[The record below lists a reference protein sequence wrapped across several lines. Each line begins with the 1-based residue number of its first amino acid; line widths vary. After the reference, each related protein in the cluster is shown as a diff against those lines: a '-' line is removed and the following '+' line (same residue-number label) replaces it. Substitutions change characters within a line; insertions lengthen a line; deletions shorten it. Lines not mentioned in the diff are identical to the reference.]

1 MRLHQIRPK
10 RTFHVG
16 LRPKAPRGRRASS
29 SFAPDAAV
37 RPRAGRPPPATNFP
51 GVDPY
56 VVGMVLESEGLGKMY
71 RNGTWGVRELTLRAG
86 EGVLGLLGPNGAG
99 KTTLMQMLA
108 TLTRPT
114 AGTLRFAGTD
124 VAKEPR
130 AIRARLGYLPQD
142 FGVPPGL
149 TCFEL
154 LDTVARLKG
163 IRSRTAVLAMLE
175 RVGLHDLERRPV
187 ESLSGG
193 MRQRLGIAQ
202 ALVGSPEL
210 VIVDE
215 PTAGLDPEE
224 RVRFRNLLSEHAGL
238 KLVLLSTHI
247 VSDVE
252 SVATEIAVVRKGRL
266 LAFGTPEELVAR
278 AAGAVWEAELP
289 AGELERLRAG
299 LTVAGVVRGNG
310 SVKAR
315 LVARERPFAS
325 ASPATASLE
334 NAYLLLMREAG
345 GLPAAA

>member
-1 MRLHQIRPK
+1 
-10 RTFHVG
+10 
-16 LRPKAPRGRRASS
+16 
-29 SFAPDAAV
+29 
-37 RPRAGRPPPATNFP
+37 
-51 GVDPY
+51 
-56 VVGMVLESEGLGKMY
+56 MVLESVGLGKAY
-71 RNGTWGVRELTLRAG
+71 RGGTWGVRNLTLRAK

-114 AGTLRFAGTD
+114 EGALRFAGID
-124 VAKEPR
+124 VAKEPA
-130 AIRARLGYLPQD
+130 AIRERLGYLPQD

-163 IRSRTAVLAMLE
+163 IRSRSAVLSMLE
-175 RVGLHDLERRPV
+175 RVGLHEFAKRPV
-187 ESLSGG
+187 ENLSGG

-252 SVATEIAVVRKGRL
+252 SVATEIAVVRKGGL
-266 LAFGTPEELVAR
+266 LAFGAPDELVAG

-289 AGELERLRAG
+289 ATELERLRPG
-299 LTVAGVVRGNG
+299 LTVANLVRNGNV
-310 SVKAR
+310 VKAR
-315 LVARERPFAS
+315 LVGRERPVAQ
-325 ASPATASLE
+325 AAPAAPSLE
-334 NAYLLLMREAG
+334 DAYLLLMREAG
-345 GLPAAA
+345 EALPAVA

>member
-1 MRLHQIRPK
+1 
-10 RTFHVG
+10 
-16 LRPKAPRGRRASS
+16 
-29 SFAPDAAV
+29 
-37 RPRAGRPPPATNFP
+37 
-51 GVDPY
+51 
-56 VVGMVLESEGLGKMY
+56 MVLECVGLGKVY
-71 RNGTWGVRELTLRAG
+71 RGGTWGVRGLTFGAK

-114 AGTLRFAGTD
+114 EGALRFAGID
-124 VAKEPR
+124 VAKSPG
-130 AIRARLGYLPQD
+130 AIRERLGYLPQD

-154 LDTVARLKG
+154 LDTIARLKG
-163 IRSRTAVLAMLE
+163 VRSRGAVLAMLE
-175 RVGLHDLERRPV
+175 RVGLQELAKRPV
-187 ESLSGG
+187 ENLSGG

-252 SVATEIAVVRKGRL
+252 SVATEIAVVRRGRL
-266 LAFGTPEELVAR
+266 LAFGTPEELVAG

-289 AGELERLRAG
+289 AAELDRLRPG
-299 LTVAGVVRGNG
+299 LTVASLVRNGGGVR
-310 SVKAR
+310 AR
-315 LVARERPFAS
+315 LVGRERPVA
-325 ASPATASLE
+325 PAVPAAPSLE
-334 NAYLLLMREAG
+334 DAYLLLMREAG
-345 GLPAAA
+345 ESLPAAA

>member
-1 MRLHQIRPK
+1 
-10 RTFHVG
+10 
-16 LRPKAPRGRRASS
+16 
-29 SFAPDAAV
+29 
-37 RPRAGRPPPATNFP
+37 
-51 GVDPY
+51 
-56 VVGMVLESEGLGKMY
+56 MVLESDGLGKVY
-71 RNGTWGVRELTLRAG
+71 RSGTWGLRELTLRAK

-108 TLTRPT
+108 TLTSPT
-114 AGTLRFAGTD
+114 AGSLRFAGID
-124 VAKEPR
+124 VVKDPS
-130 AIRARLGYLPQD
+130 AIRERLGYLPQD

-154 LDTVARLKG
+154 LDTIARLKG
-163 IRSRTAVLAMLE
+163 IRSRTAVLSMLE
-175 RVGLHDLERRPV
+175 NVGLHDLARRPV

-224 RVRFRNLLSEHAGL
+224 RVRFRNLLSEHEGL

-252 SVATEIAVVRKGRL
+252 SVATEIAVVRQGRL

-278 AAGAVWEAELP
+278 AVGAVWEADLSAAEMD
-289 AGELERLRAG
+289 RLRPG
-299 LTVAGVVRGNG
+299 LTVAGLVRSAGG
-310 SVKAR
+310 VKAR
-315 LVARERPFAS
+315 LVSRERPVAQ
-325 ASPATASLE
+325 AVPATASLE
-334 NAYLLLMREAG
+334 DAYLLLMREAG
-345 GLPAAA
+345 EALPAAA

>member
-1 MRLHQIRPK
+1 MI
-10 RTFHVG
+10 
-16 LRPKAPRGRRASS
+16 
-29 SFAPDAAV
+29 
-37 RPRAGRPPPATNFP
+37 
-51 GVDPY
+51 
-56 VVGMVLESEGLGKMY
+56 LESDGLGKEY
-71 RNGTWGVRELTLRAG
+71 RSGTWGVRELTLRAR

-114 AGTLRFAGTD
+114 TGSLRFAGID
-124 VAKEPR
+124 VAKDPQ
-130 AIRARLGYLPQD
+130 AIRERLGYLPQD

-154 LDTVARLKG
+154 LDTIARLKG
-163 IRSRTAVLAMLE
+163 IRSRSAVLAMLE
-175 RVGLHDLERRPV
+175 GVGLHDLAKRPV

-202 ALVGSPEL
+202 ALVGRPEL

-252 SVATEIAVVRKGRL
+252 SVATEIAVVRQGRL

-278 AAGAVWEAELP
+278 AAGSVWEAELP
-289 AGELERLRAG
+289 AAEMESLRHG
-299 LTVAGVVRGNG
+299 LTVASLVRSGAA
-310 SVKAR
+310 VKAR
-315 LVARERPFAS
+315 LVARERPVAS
-325 ASPATASLE
+325 AIPVAASLE
-334 NAYLLLMREAG
+334 DAYLFLMREAG
-345 GLPAAA
+345 EALTAAA

>member
-1 MRLHQIRPK
+1 
-10 RTFHVG
+10 
-16 LRPKAPRGRRASS
+16 
-29 SFAPDAAV
+29 
-37 RPRAGRPPPATNFP
+37 
-51 GVDPY
+51 
-56 VVGMVLESEGLGKMY
+56 MVLESDGLGKVY
-71 RNGTWGVRELTLRAG
+71 RSGTWGVRELTIRAKDG
-86 EGVLGLLGPNGAG
+86 ILGLLGPNGAG

-114 AGTLRFAGTD
+114 TGSLRFAGID
-124 VAKEPR
+124 VVKDPG
-130 AIRARLGYLPQD
+130 AIRERLGYLPQD

-154 LDTVARLKG
+154 LDTIARLKG
-163 IRSRTAVLAMLE
+163 IRSRTAVLSMLE
-175 RVGLHDLERRPV
+175 SVGLHDLAKRPV

-224 RVRFRNLLSEHAGL
+224 RVRFRNLLSEHDGL

-252 SVATEIAVVRKGRL
+252 SVATEIAVVRQGRL
-266 LAFGTPEELVAR
+266 LAFGTPEELVAG

-289 AGELERLRAG
+289 AAELERFRPG
-299 LTVAGVVRGNG
+299 LTVAGLVRNG
-310 SVKAR
+310 GLVKAR
-315 LVARERPFAS
+315 LVARERPVPS
-325 ASPATASLE
+325 ASVAPPSLE
-334 NAYLLLMREAG
+334 DAYLLLMREAG
-345 GLPAAA
+345 EALPAAA

>member
-1 MRLHQIRPK
+1 M
-10 RTFHVG
+10 
-16 LRPKAPRGRRASS
+16 A
-29 SFAPDAAV
+29 
-37 RPRAGRPPPATNFP
+37 
-51 GVDPY
+51 
-56 VVGMVLESEGLGKMY
+56 
-71 RNGTWGVRELTLRAG
+71 LTVTILSG
-86 EGVLGLLGPNGAG
+86 FLGAG

-124 VAKEPR
+124 VARDPR

-163 IRSRTAVLAMLE
+163 VRSRAAVLAMLE
-175 RVGLHDLERRPV
+175 GVGLHDLARRPV

-202 ALVGSPEL
+202 ALIGSPEL

-252 SVATEIAVVRKGRL
+252 SVATQIAVVRQGRL
-266 LAFGTPEELVAR
+266 LAFGRPEELVAR

-289 AGELERLRAG
+289 AADLERLRPG

-315 LVARERPFAS
+315 LVARERPVPS
-325 ASPATASLE
+325 ASPAAASLE
-334 NAYLLLMREAG
+334 DAYLLLMREAG
-345 GLPAAA
+345 GAVPAAA

>member
-1 MRLHQIRPK
+1 
-10 RTFHVG
+10 
-16 LRPKAPRGRRASS
+16 
-29 SFAPDAAV
+29 
-37 RPRAGRPPPATNFP
+37 
-51 GVDPY
+51 
-56 VVGMVLESEGLGKMY
+56 MVLESDGLGKMY
-71 RNGTWGVRELTLRAG
+71 RNGTWGVRDLTLRAE

-99 KTTLMQMLA
+99 KTTFMQVLA

-114 AGTLRFAGTD
+114 AGALRFAGLD
-124 VAKEPR
+124 VARSPA
-130 AIRARLGYLPQD
+130 AIRERLGYLPQD

-163 IRSRTAVLAMLE
+163 IRSRSAVLAMLE
-175 RVGLHDLERRPV
+175 GVGLHDVAKRPV

-202 ALVGSPEL
+202 ALIGSPEL

-224 RVRFRNLLSEHAGL
+224 RVRFRNLLSEHRGL
-238 KLVLLSTHI
+238 RLVLLSTHI

-252 SVATEIAVVRKGRL
+252 SVATEIAVVRQGRL

-289 AGELERLRAG
+289 VAEMERLRPS
-299 LTVAGVVRGNG
+299 LTVAGLVRNGGVVR
-310 SVKAR
+310 AR
-315 LVARERPFAS
+315 LVARERPLPGA
-325 ASPATASLE
+325 APAGASLE
-334 NAYLLLMREAG
+334 DAYLLLMKEAG
-345 GLPAAA
+345 SALPAAA

>member
-1 MRLHQIRPK
+1 M
-10 RTFHVG
+10 
-16 LRPKAPRGRRASS
+16 
-29 SFAPDAAV
+29 
-37 RPRAGRPPPATNFP
+37 
-51 GVDPY
+51 
-56 VVGMVLESEGLGKMY
+56 LESEGLGKVY
-71 RNGTWGVRELTLRAG
+71 RSGTWGVRELTIRAK

-114 AGTLRFAGTD
+114 TGSLRFAGID
-124 VAKEPR
+124 VVKSPR
-130 AIRARLGYLPQD
+130 EIRERLGYLPQD
-142 FGVPPGL
+142 FGVPAGL

-154 LDTVARLKG
+154 LDTIARLKG
-163 IRSRTAVLAMLE
+163 IRSRSAVLSMLE
-175 RVGLHDLERRPV
+175 SVGLHDLAKRPV

-224 RVRFRNLLSEHAGL
+224 RVRFRNLLSEHKGL

-252 SVATEIAVVRKGRL
+252 SVATEIAVVRQGRL

-278 AAGAVWEAELP
+278 AAGAVWEAELT
-289 AGELERLRAG
+289 AAEMERLRPS
-299 LTVAGVVRGNG
+299 LTVANLTRNAAG
-310 SVKAR
+310 VKAR
-315 LVARERPFAS
+315 LVARERPVAS
-325 ASPATASLE
+325 AIPAAASLE
-334 NAYLLLMREAG
+334 DAYLLLMREAG
-345 GLPAAA
+345 EALPAAA

>member
-1 MRLHQIRPK
+1 
-10 RTFHVG
+10 
-16 LRPKAPRGRRASS
+16 
-29 SFAPDAAV
+29 
-37 RPRAGRPPPATNFP
+37 
-51 GVDPY
+51 
-56 VVGMVLESEGLGKMY
+56 MVLESDGLGKMY
-71 RNGTWGVRELTLRAG
+71 RNGTWGVRDLTLRAK

-99 KTTLMQMLA
+99 KTTFMQVLA

-114 AGTLRFAGTD
+114 AGALRFAGID
-124 VAKEPR
+124 VAKSPA
-130 AIRARLGYLPQD
+130 AIRERLGYLPQD

-163 IRSRTAVLAMLE
+163 IRSRAAVLGMLE
-175 RVGLHDLERRPV
+175 GVGLHDVAKRPV

-224 RVRFRNLLSEHAGL
+224 RVRFRNLLSEHRGL

-252 SVATEIAVVRKGRL
+252 SVATEIAVVRQGRL

-289 AGELERLRAG
+289 VADMERLRPA
-299 LTVAGVVRGNG
+299 LTVAGLVRNG
-310 SVKAR
+310 GMVKAR
-315 LVARERPFAS
+315 LVARERPLSTAR
-325 ASPATASLE
+325 PAEPSLE
-334 NAYLLLMREAG
+334 DAYLLLMKEAG
-345 GLPAAA
+345 GVLPAAA

>member
-1 MRLHQIRPK
+1 
-10 RTFHVG
+10 
-16 LRPKAPRGRRASS
+16 
-29 SFAPDAAV
+29 
-37 RPRAGRPPPATNFP
+37 
-51 GVDPY
+51 
-56 VVGMVLESEGLGKMY
+56 MVLESDGLGKMY
-71 RNGTWGVRELTLRAG
+71 RNGTWGVRDLTLRAE

-99 KTTLMQMLA
+99 KTTFMQVLA

-114 AGTLRFAGTD
+114 AGALRFAGID
-124 VAKEPR
+124 VARSPA
-130 AIRARLGYLPQD
+130 AIRERLGYLPQD

-163 IRSRTAVLAMLE
+163 IRSRSAVLAMLE
-175 RVGLHDLERRPV
+175 GLGLHDVAKRPV

-202 ALVGSPEL
+202 ALIGSPEL

-224 RVRFRNLLSEHAGL
+224 RVRFRNLLSEHRGL
-238 KLVLLSTHI
+238 RLVLLSTHI

-252 SVATEIAVVRKGRL
+252 SVATEIAVVRQGRL

-289 AGELERLRAG
+289 VAEMERLRPS
-299 LTVAGVVRGNG
+299 LTVAGLVRNGGVVR
-310 SVKAR
+310 AR
-315 LVARERPFAS
+315 LVARERPLPGA
-325 ASPATASLE
+325 APAGASLE
-334 NAYLLLMREAG
+334 DAYLLLMKEAG
-345 GLPAAA
+345 SALPAAA

>member
-1 MRLHQIRPK
+1 
-10 RTFHVG
+10 
-16 LRPKAPRGRRASS
+16 
-29 SFAPDAAV
+29 
-37 RPRAGRPPPATNFP
+37 
-51 GVDPY
+51 
-56 VVGMVLESEGLGKMY
+56 MVLECDGLGKVY
-71 RNGTWGVRELTLRAG
+71 RSGTWGVRELTLGAK

-114 AGTLRFAGTD
+114 TGSVRFAGID
-124 VAKEPR
+124 VARSPR
-130 AIRARLGYLPQD
+130 SIRERLGYLPQD

-154 LDTVARLKG
+154 LDTIARLKG
-163 IRSRTAVLAMLE
+163 IRSRSAVLSMLQG
-175 RVGLHDLERRPV
+175 VGLHDLAKRPV

-252 SVATEIAVVRKGRL
+252 SVATEIAVVRQGRL

-278 AAGAVWEAELP
+278 ATGAVWEVELSAAEM
-289 AGELERLRAG
+289 ERLRPG
-299 LTVAGVVRGNG
+299 LTVAGLVRSAAG
-310 SVKAR
+310 VRAR
-315 LVARERPFAS
+315 LVARERPVAS
-325 ASPATASLE
+325 AVPAAASLE
-334 NAYLLLMREAG
+334 DAYLLLMREAG
-345 GLPAAA
+345 EALPAAA

>member
-1 MRLHQIRPK
+1 
-10 RTFHVG
+10 
-16 LRPKAPRGRRASS
+16 
-29 SFAPDAAV
+29 
-37 RPRAGRPPPATNFP
+37 
-51 GVDPY
+51 
-56 VVGMVLESEGLGKMY
+56 MVLESDGLGKMY
-71 RNGTWGVRELTLRAG
+71 RNGTWGVRELTLRAN

-99 KTTLMQMLA
+99 KTTFMQVLA

-114 AGTLRFAGTD
+114 AGALRFAGVD
-124 VAKEPR
+124 VAKSPS
-130 AIRARLGYLPQD
+130 AIRERLGYLPQD

-175 RVGLHDLERRPV
+175 GVGLHDVAKRPV

-202 ALVGSPEL
+202 ALIGSPEL

-224 RVRFRNLLSEHAGL
+224 RVRFRNLLSEHRGL
-238 KLVLLSTHI
+238 RLVLLSTHI

-252 SVATEIAVVRKGRL
+252 SVATEIAVVRQGRL

-289 AGELERLRAG
+289 VAEMERLRAS
-299 LTVAGVVRGNG
+299 LTVAGLVRNGGVVR
-310 SVKAR
+310 AR
-315 LVARERPFAS
+315 LVARERPLPGA
-325 ASPATASLE
+325 APAGPSLE
-334 NAYLLLMREAG
+334 DAYLLLMKEAG
-345 GLPAAA
+345 GALPAAA

>member
-1 MRLHQIRPK
+1 
-10 RTFHVG
+10 
-16 LRPKAPRGRRASS
+16 
-29 SFAPDAAV
+29 
-37 RPRAGRPPPATNFP
+37 
-51 GVDPY
+51 
-56 VVGMVLESEGLGKMY
+56 MVLECDGLGKIY
-71 RNGTWGVRELTLRAG
+71 RSGTWGVRELTLRAK

-114 AGTLRFAGTD
+114 TGSVHFAGID
-124 VAKEPR
+124 VAKDPR
-130 AIRARLGYLPQD
+130 SIRERLGYLPQD

-154 LDTVARLKG
+154 LDTIARLKG
-163 IRSRTAVLAMLE
+163 IRSRSAVLSMLQG
-175 RVGLHDLERRPV
+175 VGLHDLAKRPV

-252 SVATEIAVVRKGRL
+252 SVATEIAVVRQGRL

-278 AAGAVWEAELP
+278 AAGAVWDVELGAAEMD
-289 AGELERLRAG
+289 RLRPG
-299 LTVAGVVRGNG
+299 LTVAGLVRSAGG
-310 SVKAR
+310 VRAR
-315 LVARERPFAS
+315 LVARERPVAS
-325 ASPATASLE
+325 AVPAAASLE
-334 NAYLLLMREAG
+334 DAYLLLMREAG
-345 GLPAAA
+345 EALPAAA

>member
-1 MRLHQIRPK
+1 
-10 RTFHVG
+10 
-16 LRPKAPRGRRASS
+16 
-29 SFAPDAAV
+29 
-37 RPRAGRPPPATNFP
+37 
-51 GVDPY
+51 
-56 VVGMVLESEGLGKMY
+56 MVLECDGLGKVY
-71 RNGTWGVRELTLRAG
+71 RSGTWGVRELTLRAK

-114 AGTLRFAGTD
+114 AGSLRFAGID
-124 VAKEPR
+124 VAKRPQ
-130 AIRARLGYLPQD
+130 AIRERLGYLPQD

-154 LDTVARLKG
+154 LDTIARLKG
-163 IRSRTAVLAMLE
+163 VRSRSAVLSMLE
-175 RVGLHDLERRPV
+175 GVGLLDLAKRPV

-202 ALVGSPEL
+202 ALVGTPEL

-224 RVRFRNLLSEHAGL
+224 RVRFRNLLSEHGGL

-252 SVATEIAVVRKGRL
+252 SVATEIAVVRQGRL

-289 AGELERLRAG
+289 AAQLERLRPG
-299 LTVAGVVRGNG
+299 LTVAGLVRNG
-310 SVKAR
+310 GGVRAR
-315 LVARERPFAS
+315 LVSRERPVAN
-325 ASPATASLE
+325 ALPAVPSLE
-334 NAYLLLMREAG
+334 DAYLLLMSDAG
-345 GLPAAA
+345 GASAAAA

>member
-1 MRLHQIRPK
+1 M
-10 RTFHVG
+10 
-16 LRPKAPRGRRASS
+16 
-29 SFAPDAAV
+29 
-37 RPRAGRPPPATNFP
+37 
-51 GVDPY
+51 
-56 VVGMVLESEGLGKMY
+56 LESDGLGKVY
-71 RNGTWGVRELTLRAG
+71 RSGTWGVRELTIRAK

-114 AGTLRFAGTD
+114 TGSLRFAGID
-124 VAKEPR
+124 VVKSPR
-130 AIRARLGYLPQD
+130 EIRERLGYLPQD

-154 LDTVARLKG
+154 LDTIARLKG
-163 IRSRTAVLAMLE
+163 IRSRGAVLSMLE
-175 RVGLHDLERRPV
+175 SVGLHDLAKRPV

-202 ALVGSPEL
+202 ALVGRPEL

-224 RVRFRNLLSEHAGL
+224 RVRFRNLLSEHKGL

-252 SVATEIAVVRKGRL
+252 SVATEIAVVRQGRL

-278 AAGAVWEAELP
+278 AAGAVWEAELS
-289 AGELERLRAG
+289 AAEMERLRPS
-299 LTVAGVVRGNG
+299 LTVANLTRNATG
-310 SVKAR
+310 VKAR
-315 LVARERPFAS
+315 LVARERPVAS
-325 ASPATASLE
+325 AVSAAASLE
-334 NAYLLLMREAG
+334 DAYLLLMREAG
-345 GLPAAA
+345 EALPSAA

>member
-1 MRLHQIRPK
+1 
-10 RTFHVG
+10 
-16 LRPKAPRGRRASS
+16 
-29 SFAPDAAV
+29 
-37 RPRAGRPPPATNFP
+37 
-51 GVDPY
+51 
-56 VVGMVLESEGLGKMY
+56 MVLECVGLGKVY
-71 RNGTWGVRELTLRAG
+71 RSGTWGVRDLALRAK

-114 AGTLRFAGTD
+114 EGVLRFAGLD
-124 VAKEPR
+124 VAKEPA
-130 AIRARLGYLPQD
+130 AIRERLGYLPQD

-154 LDTVARLKG
+154 LDTIARLKG
-163 IRSRTAVLAMLE
+163 VRSRSAVLSMLE
-175 RVGLHDLERRPV
+175 RVGLHDLARRPV

-202 ALVGSPEL
+202 ALDGSPDL

-266 LAFGTPEELVAR
+266 LAFGTPEELVAG
-278 AAGAVWEAELP
+278 AAGAVWDAELQ
-289 AGELERLRAG
+289 AAELERLRPG
-299 LTVAGVVRGNG
+299 LTVANLVRNG
-310 SVKAR
+310 GRVRAR
-315 LVARERPFAS
+315 IVGRERPVSEAV
-325 ASPATASLE
+325 PAAPSLE
-334 NAYLLLMREAG
+334 DAYLLLMREAG
-345 GLPAAA
+345 EAIPAAA

>member
-1 MRLHQIRPK
+1 
-10 RTFHVG
+10 
-16 LRPKAPRGRRASS
+16 
-29 SFAPDAAV
+29 
-37 RPRAGRPPPATNFP
+37 
-51 GVDPY
+51 
-56 VVGMVLESEGLGKMY
+56 MVLECDGLGKIY
-71 RNGTWGVRELTLRAG
+71 RSGTWGVRELTLRAK

-114 AGTLRFAGTD
+114 TGSVRFAGID
-124 VAKEPR
+124 VAKNPR
-130 AIRARLGYLPQD
+130 SIRERLGYLPQD

-154 LDTVARLKG
+154 LDTIARLKG
-163 IRSRTAVLAMLE
+163 IRSRSAVLSMLQG
-175 RVGLHDLERRPV
+175 VGLHDLAKRPV

-193 MRQRLGIAQ
+193 MRQRLGVAQ

-252 SVATEIAVVRKGRL
+252 SVATEIAVVRQGRL

-278 AAGAVWEAELP
+278 AAGAVWEVELSAAEM
-289 AGELERLRAG
+289 ECLRPG
-299 LTVAGVVRGNG
+299 LTVAGLVRSAAG
-310 SVKAR
+310 VRAR
-315 LVARERPFAS
+315 LVARERPVAS
-325 ASPATASLE
+325 AVPAAASLE
-334 NAYLLLMREAG
+334 DAYLLLMREAG
-345 GLPAAA
+345 QALPAAA

>member
-1 MRLHQIRPK
+1 M
-10 RTFHVG
+10 
-16 LRPKAPRGRRASS
+16 A
-29 SFAPDAAV
+29 
-37 RPRAGRPPPATNFP
+37 
-51 GVDPY
+51 
-56 VVGMVLESEGLGKMY
+56 LECDGLGKVY
-71 RNGTWGVRELTLRAG
+71 RSGTWGVRELTLRAK

-114 AGTLRFAGTD
+114 AGSLRFAGID
-124 VAKEPR
+124 VAKRPQ
-130 AIRARLGYLPQD
+130 AIRERLGYLPQD

-154 LDTVARLKG
+154 LDTIARLKG
-163 IRSRTAVLAMLE
+163 VRSRSAVLSMLE
-175 RVGLHDLERRPV
+175 GVGLLDLAKRPV

-202 ALVGSPEL
+202 ALVGTPEL

-224 RVRFRNLLSEHAGL
+224 RVRFRNLLSEHGGL

-252 SVATEIAVVRKGRL
+252 SVATEIAVVRQGRL

-289 AGELERLRAG
+289 AAQLERLRPG
-299 LTVAGVVRGNG
+299 LTVAGLVRNG
-310 SVKAR
+310 GGVRAR
-315 LVARERPFAS
+315 LVSRERPVAN
-325 ASPATASLE
+325 ALPAVPSLE
-334 NAYLLLMREAG
+334 DAYLLLMSDAG
-345 GLPAAA
+345 GASAAAA

>member
-1 MRLHQIRPK
+1 
-10 RTFHVG
+10 
-16 LRPKAPRGRRASS
+16 
-29 SFAPDAAV
+29 
-37 RPRAGRPPPATNFP
+37 
-51 GVDPY
+51 
-56 VVGMVLESEGLGKMY
+56 MVLESDGLGKMY
-71 RNGTWGVRELTLRAG
+71 RNGTWGVRDLTLRAE

-99 KTTLMQMLA
+99 KTTFMQVLA

-114 AGTLRFAGTD
+114 AGALRFAGID
-124 VAKEPR
+124 VARSPA
-130 AIRARLGYLPQD
+130 AIRERLGYLPQD

-163 IRSRTAVLAMLE
+163 IRSRSAVLAMLE
-175 RVGLHDLERRPV
+175 GVGLHDVAKRPV

-202 ALVGSPEL
+202 ALIGSPEL

-224 RVRFRNLLSEHAGL
+224 RVRFRNLLSEHRGL
-238 KLVLLSTHI
+238 RLVLLSTHI

-252 SVATEIAVVRKGRL
+252 SVATEIAVVRQGRL

-289 AGELERLRAG
+289 VAEMERLRPS
-299 LTVAGVVRGNG
+299 LTVAGLVRNGGVVR
-310 SVKAR
+310 AR
-315 LVARERPFAS
+315 LVARERPLPGA
-325 ASPATASLE
+325 APAGASLE
-334 NAYLLLMREAG
+334 DAYLLLMKEAG
-345 GLPAAA
+345 SALPAAA